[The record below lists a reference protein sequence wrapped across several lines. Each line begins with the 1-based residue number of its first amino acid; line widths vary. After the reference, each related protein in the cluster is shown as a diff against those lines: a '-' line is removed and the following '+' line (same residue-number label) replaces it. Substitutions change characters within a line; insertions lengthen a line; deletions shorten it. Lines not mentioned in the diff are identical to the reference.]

1 MSEYKI
7 GNAGRGNIF
16 GDHGTINSGTINSGV
31 TARIENLI
39 EQIDSSDLPAAVR
52 EDLHRDADDLH
63 EEIRTGRRG
72 GRIQV
77 LLGRIVNGSKDVATI
92 TSAAAQVEQAIR
104 HLS

>member
-7 GNAGRGNIF
+7 GKVSGHHHIF
-16 GDHGTINSGTINSGV
+16 GDHGTINSDV

-52 EDLHRDADDLH
+52 EDLRRDADDLH
-63 EEIRTGRRG
+63 EEIRVGRRG

-77 LLGRIVNGSKDVATI
+77 LLGRIANGSKDVAAI